1 MTNTQNT
8 DFLYSSPNVANRIR
22 ERAKERGLPLKDL
35 LLQCNL
41 GSNTLSHMNHG
52 KFISFDKLAKIAD
65 ALDCSVDYLLGRES
79 MEESEGYFM
88 NNAELAQKLKQKC
101 KEKSLPMTKLLEEC
115 QLSKSFIYDLEKRD
129 KTPSVAAI
137 ARIADMLDC
146 SVDYLLGRESSGVAN
161 SFNGDITMGDIGDKS
176 NVKVNVADFGEKET
190 TENSFGS
197 EFLQEMEKKFNS
209 LNLQEKA
216 EFIRHMY
223 SFGEED

>member
-1 MTNTQNT
+1 
-8 DFLYSSPNVANRIR
+8 
-22 ERAKERGLPLKDL
+22 
-35 LLQCNL
+35 
-41 GSNTLSHMNHG
+41 
-52 KFISFDKLAKIAD
+52 
-65 ALDCSVDYLLGRES
+65 
-79 MEESEGYFM
+79 M